1 MRVVRNTVAVVAV
14 LLAVPAAAQAHT
26 VTPSVDC
33 SAATLVYEST
43 PGTTLYYEIVVNG
56 VPAVKDSFV
65 VPSSPTSGTLTAPYS
80 APTGPFTVSVNANF
94 STGETGTV
102 TKSMTCTTPPAPTPP
117 ASAPPAPPVAPPPAP
132 PPASAVAGEQ
142 VTAPARI
149 AKLGAQSACPTRVV
163 QVTVTGRQMRDIA
176 FSINGR
182 HVRTVSVRAGQ
193 RSVKASLPMRNR
205 RSSQVVTARV
215 RFRNG
220 GRARTLSTRASRC
233 AQAVVQ
239 PTFTG

>member
-1 MRVVRNTVAVVAV
+1 MRVVRNTVAAIAVV
-14 LLAVPAAAQAHT
+14 LALPAAAQAHT

-56 VPAVKDSFV
+56 ASAVKDSFV
-65 VPSSPTSGTLTAPYS
+65 VPSSPISGTLTVPYR

-102 TKSMTCTTPPAPTPP
+102 TKSMTCTM
-117 ASAPPAPPVAPPPAP
+117 PAPPPPATAPPVPAVAPAPA
-132 PPASAVAGEQ
+132 PASAVAGQQ
-142 VTAPARI
+142 VRAPSSSAR
-149 AKLGAQSACPTRVV
+149 LGAQSACPTRVV
-163 QVTVTGRQMRDIA
+163 RVTVVGRQMRDIA

-182 HVRTVSVRAGQ
+182 HVRTVTVRAGQ
-193 RSVKASLPMRNR
+193 RAVKASLPMRNR
-205 RSSQVVTARV
+205 RASRVVTARV

-220 GRARTLSTRASRC
+220 ARPRTLSTRAARC
-233 AQAVVQ
+233 GEAAVQ

>member
-1 MRVVRNTVAVVAV
+1 
-14 LLAVPAAAQAHT
+14 
-26 VTPSVDC
+26 
-33 SAATLVYEST
+33 
-43 PGTTLYYEIVVNG
+43 
-56 VPAVKDSFV
+56 
-65 VPSSPTSGTLTAPYS
+65 
-80 APTGPFTVSVNANF
+80 
-94 STGETGTV
+94 
-102 TKSMTCTTPPAPTPP
+102 
-117 ASAPPAPPVAPPPAP
+117 
-132 PPASAVAGEQ
+132 

-205 RSSQVVTARV
+205 RASQVVTARV

-220 GRARTLSTRASRC
+220 ARARTLSTRASRC
-233 AQAVVQ
+233 AEAAVQ

>member
-1 MRVVRNTVAVVAV
+1 
-14 LLAVPAAAQAHT
+14 
-26 VTPSVDC
+26 VDC

-43 PGTTLYYEIVVNG
+43 PGTTLNYEIVVNG
-56 VPAVKDSFV
+56 VSAVKDSFV
-65 VPSSPTSGTLTAPYS
+65 VPSSPISGTLTVPYPV
-80 APTGPFTVSVNANF
+80 PTGPFTVSVNANF

-117 ASAPPAPPVAPPPAP
+117 APTPPASAPPAP

-205 RSSQVVTARV
+205 RASQVVTARV

-220 GRARTLSTRASRC
+220 ARARTLSTRASRC
-233 AQAVVQ
+233 AEAAVQ